1 MLKLYILGFLRLN
14 FKDFFT
20 LITKILCLTISI
32 SVSFVVLKFVLYET
46 SYDKHNK
53 HYNTIYRII
62 TEFPEQ
68 DHFSGSSPVI
78 LGPTIKENIPEIL
91 EYVRLANWGKTI
103 IKNNNEFIEEGY
115 IFECVDENYSK
126 IFTIKFLEGN
136 PANFLSE
143 PNSIVVTNK
152 FANKYFNNQNPLGEI
167 LTLKNNNEL
176 NSLIIRGVI
185 EDLPENSS
193 FDFQILGNIFLK
205 KKIQNN
211 NEWKDRSVN
220 TFIKIPGGA
229 DPLEIENKINK
240 LTKQFQDLGI
250 RYHLQPLG
258 DIYLHTSRLRDYD
271 LSKGNIGF
279 VRLLGLVGIII
290 FILGVVNLV
299 LLSTAGITYRISEF
313 GIRKTLGANK
323 NDIIKQINIE
333 GLILISFA
341 LLVAMVMIEVLQ
353 PYIENLFIKDFGIN
367 RNFLLSYIFF
377 SIIIICLLLIIPN
390 IFVLSAFIK
399 INPLL
404 ALNKKFSYRIKR
416 NLIKRFL
423 ITIQITLFLILMNF
437 TVLIYKQLNFIK
449 HKDLGFEK
457 NNLLVFNT
465 WNTNFIK
472 HYYAFKEEALKNPN
486 ILNISGSPFG
496 IPALNTAIQN
506 ITHFTDPSKEIVF
519 RHYLVDYDFFK
530 TLRIKILKGRTFS
543 INIPSDSKNSIIIN
557 QTGVESLGLTDPLNE
572 SINSKKIIGVVD
584 DFLLLPLQYEKVPL
598 LINLSPGNAYN
609 VIIRFQ
615 EGKEPEVLPML
626 KNLWGNFVSDTP
638 LNFYF
643 FDNYLDLVYKKEINF
658 AEIVRLLTV
667 IAIVIGCF
675 GIIGYY
681 YYILSYQRKEVVIKK
696 VFGSP
701 VGNIYQGLIKN
712 FTLEVFISLLLSVPM
727 SYFLMNNWLQNF
739 AFRTQISALIFI
751 SNGIICFLIILFIS
765 GYHVIKTASTNPVEF
780 LRYN

>member
-20 LITKILCLTISI
+20 LITKLLCLTISI
-32 SVSFVVLKFVLYET
+32 SVSFVILKFVLYET

-53 HYNTIYRII
+53 HYSTIYRII

-68 DHFSGSSPVI
+68 DHFSKSSPVI

-91 EYVRLANWGKTI
+91 EYVRRASWGKTI
-103 IKNNNEFIEEGY
+103 IENNNEFIDEGY

-143 PNSIVVTNK
+143 LNSIVVTKK

-167 LTLKNNNEL
+167 LTIKNNNEL
-176 NSLIIRGVI
+176 NTLIIRGVI

-193 FDFQILGNIFLK
+193 FNFQILGNIFLK

-211 NEWKDRSVN
+211 NEWNDRSVN
-220 TFIKIPGGA
+220 TFIKIPDGA
-229 DPLEIENKINK
+229 DPLEIENRINN
-240 LTKQFQDLGI
+240 LTKQFHDLDF
-250 RYHLQPLG
+250 RYHLQPLR

-271 LSKGNIGF
+271 LSRGNIVF

-299 LLSTAGITYRISEF
+299 LLSTAGINYRIGEF
-313 GIRKTLGANK
+313 GLRKTLGANK

-333 GLILISFA
+333 GLILISFT
-341 LLVAMVMIEVLQ
+341 LLVAMMMIEVLQ
-353 PYIENLFIKDFGIN
+353 PYIENLFNKDFGIS

-377 SIIIICLLLIIPN
+377 AIIILLLVVVIPN

-404 ALNKKFSYRIKR
+404 ALNKKFSHRNKR
-416 NLIKRFL
+416 NLIKRIL
-423 ITIQITLFLILMNF
+423 IIIQITLFLVLMNF
-437 TVLIYKQLNFIK
+437 TAMIYKQLNYIK
-449 HKDLGFEK
+449 HENLGFDK
-457 NNLLVFNT
+457 NNLLVFKT
-465 WNTNFIK
+465 WNTNFMK
-472 HYYAFKEEALKNPN
+472 HYYAFKEEALKNPD
-486 ILNISGSPFG
+486 ILNISGSPSG
-496 IPALNTAIQN
+496 IPTLERSIEN

-519 RHYLVDYDFFK
+519 SHYLVDYDFFK
-530 TLRIKILKGRTFS
+530 TLKIKLLKGRTFS
-543 INIPSDSKNSIIIN
+543 INIPSDSRNSVIIN
-557 QTGVESLGLTDPLNE
+557 QTGVKALGLTDPLNE
-572 SINSKKIIGVVD
+572 SINSKRIIGVVD
-584 DFLLLPLQYEKVPL
+584 DFLLLPLQHEKVPL

-609 VIIRFQ
+609 VIIRFE
-615 EGKEPEVLPML
+615 EGKEQEVLPIL
-626 KNLWGNFVSDTP
+626 KKLWGNFVSDTP
-638 LNFYF
+638 FSFNF
-643 FDNYLDLVYKKEINF
+643 FDNHLDLVYKKEINF

-681 YYILSYQRKEVVIKK
+681 YFILSYQRKEVVIKK
-696 VFGSP
+696 VFGAP
-701 VGNIYQGLIKN
+701 VGNIYQDLIRN
-712 FTLEVFISLLLSVPM
+712 FTLEVFISLLLSVPI
-727 SYFLMNNWLQNF
+727 SYFLMKNWLQNF
-739 AFRTQISALIFI
+739 AYHTQISALIFI
-751 SNGIICFLIILFIS
+751 FNGIICFLIILVIS
-765 GYHVIKTASTNPVEF
+765 GYHVIKTARTNPVEF